1 MTAIELPAARTTN
14 TCAILSLVLALLGWN
29 LLPVIGF
36 VGAIIC
42 GRIAQRQLKQ
52 PGNTQDG
59 HGLARAG
66 IWISW
71 ISLILVALL
80 IGVVIPLLTAP
91 ITVNLPVST

>member
-1 MTAIELPAARTTN
+1 MSAIQTPAVRKTN

-36 VGAIIC
+36 VGAIVC
-42 GRIAQRQLKQ
+42 GRIAQHQLKQ
-52 PGNTQDG
+52 PGNDQDG
-59 HGLARAG
+59 HGLAKAG

-80 IGVVIPLLTAP
+80 IALATLLTRP
-91 ITVNLPVST
+91 ITVDLPGAM

>member
-1 MTAIELPAARTTN
+1 MSVSQLPAVRTTN

-29 LLPVIGF
+29 LLPLVGF
-36 VGAIIC
+36 IGAIIC
-42 GRIAQRQLKQ
+42 GRIAQRQLRQ

-71 ISLILVALL
+71 ISLVLLALVIALL
-80 IGVVIPLLTAP
+80 MPLLSGP
-91 ITVNLPVST
+91 VSINLPTT

>member
-1 MTAIELPAARTTN
+1 MSVSQLPAVRTTN

-29 LLPVIGF
+29 LLPLVGF
-36 VGAIIC
+36 IGAIIC
-42 GRIAQRQLKQ
+42 GRIAQRQLRQ

-71 ISLILVALL
+71 ISLVLLALFIALL
-80 IGVVIPLLTAP
+80 MPLLSGP
-91 ITVNLPVST
+91 VSINLPTA

>member
-1 MTAIELPAARTTN
+1 MSVSQLPAVRTTN

-29 LLPVIGF
+29 LLPLVGF
-36 VGAIIC
+36 IGAIIC
-42 GRIAQRQLKQ
+42 GRIAQRQLRQ

-71 ISLILVALL
+71 ISLVLLALVMALL
-80 IGVVIPLLTAP
+80 VPLLSGP
-91 ITVNLPVST
+91 VSINLPTT

>member
-1 MTAIELPAARTTN
+1 MSVSQLPAVRTTN

-29 LLPVIGF
+29 LLPLVGF
-36 VGAIIC
+36 IGAIIC
-42 GRIAQRQLKQ
+42 GRIAQRQLRQ

-71 ISLILVALL
+71 ISLVLLALVIALL
-80 IGVVIPLLTAP
+80 MPLLSGP
-91 ITVNLPVST
+91 VSINLPTA

>member
-1 MTAIELPAARTTN
+1 MSVSQLPAVRTTN

-29 LLPVIGF
+29 LLPLVGF
-36 VGAIIC
+36 IGAIIC
-42 GRIAQRQLKQ
+42 GRIAQRQLRQ

-71 ISLILVALL
+71 ISLVLLALVIALL
-80 IGVVIPLLTAP
+80 VPLLSGP
-91 ITVNLPVST
+91 VSINLPTT